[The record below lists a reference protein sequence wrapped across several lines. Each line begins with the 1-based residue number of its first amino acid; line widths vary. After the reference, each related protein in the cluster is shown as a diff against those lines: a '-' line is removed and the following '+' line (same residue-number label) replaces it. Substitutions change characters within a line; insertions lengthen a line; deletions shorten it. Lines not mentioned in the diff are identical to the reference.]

1 MTDIDEILQRLSVL
15 EVRLNELEIRTDDDN
30 EELSLRV
37 GELEADTREVE

>member
-15 EVRLNELEIRTDDDN
+15 EVRLNELESRTDDDY

-37 GELEADTREVE
+37 GELEADTGEVE